1 MRWYLKLQDYDFV
14 LWHILRKINMKANVL
29 SRKDHIDTMKDNKD
43 VQMLKNKIWM
53 RRQIMAEIKMIW
65 RNQVIEETTVLEE
78 IQRNRTKEQEVY
90 KELEKED
97 GQALEEDEIVYV
109 DGRIYIPNSQ
119 KIREKILQENY
130 EPVNIR
136 YSGQQRIMD
145 LIKRNYWWLEI
156 KNDVKKYI

>member
-1 MRWYLKLQDYDFV
+1 
-14 LWHILRKINMKANVL
+14 
-29 SRKDHIDTMKDNKD
+29 
-43 VQMLKNKIWM
+43 
-53 RRQIMAEIKMIW
+53 
-65 RNQVIEETTVLEE
+65 VIEETTVLEE